1 VGIPYKFQTQGGGL
15 PNYEIL
21 SLWKRCHGLT
31 PKLSAPSCI
40 LLVLEGGIVLCRIY
54 LSVILIRHLNLV
66 AGRRSFTAPVL
77 VSRLVL
83 KLQKDYNLP
92 EKERNDRLLKKPLK
106 LLKRKLLGKGRLLSK
121 LAKQM
126 NSEWPRSRLLMMR
139 RLESSMRRRR

>member
-1 VGIPYKFQTQGGGL
+1 L

-40 LLVLEGGIVLCRIY
+40 LLVLERGTALCRIY
-54 LSVILIRHLNLV
+54 LSVILIPYLNLV

-92 EKERNDRLLKKPLK
+92 EKGRNDRLLKKPPK
-106 LLKRKLLGKGRLLSK
+106 CKLLGKGRLLSK
-121 LAKQM
+121 LCK
-126 NSEWPRSRLLMMR
+126 
-139 RLESSMRRRR
+139 

>member
-1 VGIPYKFQTQGGGL
+1 M

-31 PKLSAPSCI
+31 PKLIAPSCI
-40 LLVLEGGIVLCRIY
+40 LLVLERGIVLCRIY
-54 LSVILIRHLNLV
+54 LSVILIPHLNPV

-121 LAKQM
+121 LGKQM